1 MSNIPDALGFDT
13 LEEVLFFLRS
23 QLGEYKEEDFTVEY
37 TDYCINLLPKDKI
50 DSDNTSFVE
59 WDED

>member
-13 LEEVLFFLRS
+13 LEEVLSFLYF
-23 QLGEYKEEDFTVEY
+23 QIGDFKEEKWTIQY
-37 TDYCINLLPKDKI
+37 TDHCINLLPKDKN
-50 DSDNTSFVE
+50 DSDEVQLTE